1 MWHDPEFQ
9 KKLGLKYD
17 ATYHTDLII
26 DQQRRVLKE
35 FGVEDLEIVRA
46 FALQLPRWWIRFTK
60 I

>member
-1 MWHDPEFQ
+1 
-9 KKLGLKYD
+9 
-17 ATYHTDLII
+17 
-26 DQQRRVLKE
+26 LKE